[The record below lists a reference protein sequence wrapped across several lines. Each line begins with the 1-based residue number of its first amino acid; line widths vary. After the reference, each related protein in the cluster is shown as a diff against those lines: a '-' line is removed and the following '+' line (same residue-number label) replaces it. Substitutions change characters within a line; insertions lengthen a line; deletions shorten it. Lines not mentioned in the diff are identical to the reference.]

1 VRVTDAYL
9 GGANLHSST
18 LFVGSANSVQN
29 VTIGNYYLHNI
40 LSETWLSR
48 WGVVGSA
55 ALLLVMF
62 VMACL

>member
-1 VRVTDAYL
+1 
-9 GGANLHSST
+9 
-18 LFVGSANSVQN
+18 VQN

-40 LSETWLSR
+40 LSEAWLSR